1 MKVMIVSTNS
11 MKIPYPVYPLG
22 ATTVAQ
28 VARIHGHETI
38 LVDLLAESGFTS
50 YDPSQ
55 LRNHIQEFKPDCLGL
70 SLRNLE
76 STDSSNASECWSLD
90 SVRQI
95 VADVRSVSQV
105 PIVLGGAGF
114 SLMPEMV
121 LKYSG
126 ADYGLVGE
134 SEDIWPT
141 FLEDLSAGQAELGIY
156 SQPQPQSQ
164 PHLKQALKPNLGC
177 DQISAYDHQLVKQ
190 YHEQGGLI
198 GVQTKRGCP
207 LRCLYCSYP
216 MLEGRRIRPR
226 PVDEVINDLKM
237 LHSVI
242 GPSLHIAFADA
253 VFNDQSGHWRK
264 LLEAMVS
271 CGLKINWTAFFQ
283 PAEFEKN
290 DLQLIKDSG
299 ATGLEFGTDGST
311 DATLK
316 GMNKP
321 FNFDL
326 ICRIQNQCAEAG
338 VPTAHYLI
346 FGGPG
351 ETDETV
357 EEGLINIQRLKNC
370 VAFISTGLSVYP
382 GTPLFDLAKDAG
394 LIKVKEDIKRPV
406 FYFSPNID
414 PVKLDLRL
422 TQAFAGRRDRLY
434 PPGRAIER
442 TEALRR
448 MGYRGILW
456 DTLIGAGERKQR
468 GDNG

>member
-28 VARIHGHETI
+28 VARLHGHETI
-38 LVDLLAESGFTS
+38 LVDLLAESGFSS
-50 YDPSQ
+50 YTPQQ
-55 LRNHIQEFKPDCLGL
+55 LHYHIQQFKPDCIGL

-76 STDSSNASECWSLD
+76 STDSSNADECWSLD
-90 SVRQI
+90 LVRQI
-95 VADVRSVSQV
+95 VADVRLVSQV
-105 PIVLGGAGF
+105 PIVVGGAGF

-134 SEDIWPT
+134 GEEIWPT
-141 FLEDLSAGQAELGIY
+141 FLEDLSAGRAEVGVYSKPQA
-156 SQPQPQSQ
+156 P
-164 PHLKQALKPNLGC
+164 LKSGLGC
-177 DQISAYDHQLVKQ
+177 HQISDYDPQLVRQ
-190 YHEQGGLI
+190 YHDQGGLI

-216 MLEGRRIRPR
+216 VLEGRRIRVR
-226 PVDEVINDLKM
+226 PVDEVIDDLKLLQSM
-237 LHSVI
+237 V

-264 LLEAMVS
+264 LLEAMVKS
-271 CGLKINWTAFFQ
+271 NLKVNWTAFFQ

-290 DLQLIKDSG
+290 DLQLIKASG
-299 ATGLEFGTDGST
+299 ATGLEFGTDGSN
-311 DATLK
+311 DAALK
-316 GMNKP
+316 GLNKP

-326 ICRIQNQCAEAG
+326 VRRIQQQCVEAG
-338 VPTAHYLI
+338 VPAAHYLI

-351 ETDETV
+351 ETDATV
-357 EEGLINIQRLKNC
+357 EEGLANLQQLTGC

-382 GTPLFDLAKDAG
+382 GTPLFDLAKGEG
-394 LIKVKEDIKRPV
+394 LIKTADDIKRPV
-406 FYFSPNID
+406 FYFSPDID
-414 PVKLDLRL
+414 PVKLGLRL
-422 TQAFAGRRDRLY
+422 TQALAGQRDRLY

-456 DTLIGAGERKQR
+456 DTLIGTGERKQR
-468 GDNG
+468 VANG